1 MSLISDAL
9 FLEATAAD
17 GALRPV
23 DTAGADFNDLEEL
36 IEQAELEAPDA
47 TPTEQAAAVAAWI
60 HAGNEGHTADGREQF
75 PGLAWLR
82 QPATHSD
89 REWILE
95 IARQYRQLNT
105 GMAVIA
111 EPPL

>member
-1 MSLISDAL
+1 LISDAL

-17 GALRPV
+17 GAPRTV
-23 DTAGADFNDLEEL
+23 DPAGADINDLDEL
-36 IEQAELEAPDA
+36 IERAELEAPDA

-60 HAGNEGHTADGREQF
+60 HAGDDGDTARGREEF

-95 IARQYRQLNT
+95 IARQYRQLNA
-105 GMAVIA
+105 GIRDVA
-111 EPPL
+111 EHVA